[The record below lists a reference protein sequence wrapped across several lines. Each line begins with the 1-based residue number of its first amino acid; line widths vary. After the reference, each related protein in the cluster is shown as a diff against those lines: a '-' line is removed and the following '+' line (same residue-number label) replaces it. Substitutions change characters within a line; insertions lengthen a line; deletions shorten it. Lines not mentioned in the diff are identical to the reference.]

1 MGMHYLIGHGER
13 LSEPIVLPHGGNKTK
28 DIYTYEESRERL
40 RPELHAAIAN
50 LPKDPEIAPDDVH
63 VLQFVLHPKY
73 LAKSYHPSGLIKMVG
88 LSLVG
93 SKPTRITTSDTSS
106 SDARLSR
113 TLLVAGRR
121 QSLEHFDSLLQDP
134 DLDRDEYSGIG
145 DIVKIERISN
155 YTSADKY
162 HPAPP
167 NDDWYELVLHQLDT
181 ALAPDNVR
189 GFLALAGKLGV
200 EVEDEMNF
208 QSNDLLYLPIHGS
221 EGAVKR
227 LAEYTSVRALRPMP
241 RLKLEPIGTGVRAVR
256 RPVELPKPPDAPT
269 SIDVAVLDGGLPPDN
284 LITPWV
290 NYIKANPDA
299 DDDRRVLGHG
309 LGVCS
314 ALLFGNLGSGQQPL
328 HTRVTAVRVLDSE
341 TMYDD
346 SIGMY
351 KTLNNIENVL
361 ESYSFQYVNLSLGPD
376 LPIEDDDVSVWTS
389 VLDGLLSSRDMLL
402 SVAVGNN
409 GELDAESGNNRI
421 EPPGD
426 AVNAICVGACDSE
439 NGYWTRAPYSAVG
452 PGRSPGIV
460 KPDLVA
466 FGGIEANEFMVLAP
480 GASPTAIPV
489 MGTSFAAPNALRQA
503 IRIREICGP
512 EITPLL
518 AKTLLIHAAER
529 RKDDDQREVGWGRVP
544 PDATEIVTTS
554 DDRAL
559 IVYKGRIKPG
569 KIVRATI
576 PVPLHPGQGNIG
588 IAATFSFIC
597 KVDPQSPDSYT
608 RSALEV
614 TFRRDAN
621 RVDEGRRTPNSTP
634 FFSVSAR
641 GTSDLYSTESE
652 RRSDQGKW
660 ETVLHAEKS
669 CKASTLVRPV
679 LDIHYNAREE
689 GGGSHT
695 SNELE
700 YALAITISAPKI
712 KNLHQLILEKYPQ
725 LVSLEPVIDVDGGTM

>member
-256 RPVELPKPPDAPT
+256 RTVELPKPPDAPT

-284 LITPWV
+284 PITPWV

-426 AVNAICVGACDSE
+426 AVNALCVGACDSE

-480 GASPTAIPV
+480 G
-489 MGTSFAAPNALRQA
+489 
-503 IRIREICGP
+503 
-512 EITPLL
+512 
-518 AKTLLIHAAER
+518 HHR
-529 RKDDDQREVGWGRVP
+529 RRYW
-544 PDATEIVTTS
+544 
-554 DDRAL
+554 
-559 IVYKGRIKPG
+559 
-569 KIVRATI
+569 
-576 PVPLHPGQGNIG
+576 
-588 IAATFSFIC
+588 
-597 KVDPQSPDSYT
+597 
-608 RSALEV
+608 
-614 TFRRDAN
+614 
-621 RVDEGRRTPNSTP
+621 
-634 FFSVSAR
+634 
-641 GTSDLYSTESE
+641 
-652 RRSDQGKW
+652 
-660 ETVLHAEKS
+660 
-669 CKASTLVRPV
+669 
-679 LDIHYNAREE
+679 
-689 GGGSHT
+689 
-695 SNELE
+695 
-700 YALAITISAPKI
+700 
-712 KNLHQLILEKYPQ
+712 
-725 LVSLEPVIDVDGGTM
+725 